1 MQHYFYVLTLFF
13 SIPLVFYLSRSS
25 LPFSFLSLRIFSFP
39 RAAPYSLSSLVIGTD
54 LLCRSLRHCSH
65 FVVFFLLC
73 LPVSCHLH
81 LLGVSFSYEA
91 FTFLIWKEYFSC
103 FVGFILMWRRFLA
116 GEVLASWAEPAHLV
130 FTVFH
135 LGCHSSPFCS
145 HLPSRDRS
153 GLWFVHSLSRKVHG
167 RMYTD
172 SSRAF
177 SSGENCN
184 LGTLAI
190 DDADRKFR
198 GCSSPLKKMLA

>member
-1 MQHYFYVLTLFF
+1 M
-13 SIPLVFYLSRSS
+13 PLAF
-25 LPFSFLSLRIFSFP
+25 
-39 RAAPYSLSSLVIGTD
+39 AW
-54 LLCRSLRHCSH
+54 C
-65 FVVFFLLC
+65 FFLIRGIYFFNL
-73 LPVSCHLH
+73 
-81 LLGVSFSYEA
+81 
-91 FTFLIWKEYFSC
+91 YFSC

-184 LGTLAI
+184 LGTLAK
-190 DDADRKFR
+190 DHVGRYGRGRFCQHQQCRRPFKSRKFGMR
-198 GCSSPLKKMLA
+198 IRSSPGNAV